1 MHTPVLAAPWEPS
14 YSQWVYKGERIATD
28 SGGLDLS
35 AAGEEVERL
44 RFGINLEIAP
54 VGFAKGLDAR
64 AEGTRAIKDGSLISF
79 PSNWEG
85 GGHLPRWRAQ
95 GRRIGGVESGRP

>member
-1 MHTPVLAAPWEPS
+1 M
-14 YSQWVYKGERIATD
+14 YKGERIATD

-54 VGFAKGLDAR
+54 VGFANGSDAG
-64 AEGTRAIKDGSLISF
+64 AEGTRGIKDGSLIF
-79 PSNWEG
+79 FLSNWEDG
-85 GGHLPRWRAQ
+85 GPLPRWRAQ
-95 GRRIGGVESGRP
+95 GRRIGGVESCCP